1 MRLLRQTC
9 SRCDTPILFNKIDK
23 DKGVYKCTTCD
34 SIGSIYED
42 RVYTTPKELAQLK
55 SFEHFI
61 MGDALLINLKG
72 DQSLPIRGWV
82 GIFLLILILLALFSM
97 IAGSSCQMNGK
108 PLISPWI
115 TILLW
120 VLVFCT
126 FLAVRFFILNKRK
139 IQFNI
144 DAHSLEVYQLIDGE
158 RISPNEFSI
167 ESFMIDQVY
176 VKEKLY
182 PKRTD
187 NRNSRKQKI
196 YQLYIAGKDH
206 EQHSV
211 YSSIGNKEVLMQVAT
226 MIEAFLGI
234 KNRQISNEEL

>member
-23 DKGVYKCTTCD
+23 EKGVYKCTTCD

-42 RVYTTPKELAQLK
+42 REYTKPKELTHLK
-55 SFEHFI
+55 SIEHFI

-72 DQSLPIRGWV
+72 DHSLPIRGWV

-97 IAGSSCQMNGK
+97 IAGSSCHMNGK

-120 VLVFCT
+120 VLVFFT
-126 FLAVRFFILNKRK
+126 FLAVKFFIINKRK
-139 IQFNI
+139 VQFNI
-144 DAHSLEVYQLIDGE
+144 DAHTLEVYQLIDGE

-176 VKEKLY
+176 VKEKVY
-182 PKRTD
+182 PKQKN
-187 NRNSRKQKI
+187 NRNRRNQKT
-196 YQLYIAGKDH
+196 YQLCIAGKDH

-211 YSSIGNKEVLMQVAT
+211 YSSVGNKKVLMLVAT

-234 KNRQISNEEL
+234 KNRRISNEEL

>member
-9 SRCDTPILFNKIDK
+9 SRCEAPILFNKIDK
-23 DKGVYKCTTCD
+23 EKGVYKCITCD

-42 RVYTTPKELAQLK
+42 RVYTTPKELTKLK
-55 SFEHFI
+55 SIEHYI
-61 MGDALLINLKG
+61 IGDALLINLKG
-72 DQSLPIRGWV
+72 DQSLPVRGWL
-82 GIFLLILILLALFSM
+82 GIVLLILILLALFSM
-97 IAGSSCQMNGK
+97 IAGSSCQLNGR

-126 FLAVRFFILNKRK
+126 FLAIRFFIINKRK

-144 DAHSLEVYQLIDGE
+144 DAHALEVYQLIDGE

-167 ESFMIDQVY
+167 ESFMIDQIY
-176 VKEKLY
+176 IKEKLY
-182 PKRTD
+182 PKQKNNRSTRT
-187 NRNSRKQKI
+187 QKS
-196 YQLYIAGKDH
+196 YQLCIAAKDH

-226 MIEAFLGI
+226 IIEAFLGI
-234 KNRQISNEEL
+234 KNRRISNEEL